1 MTSLLPVMM
10 MMMII
15 IIIII
20 IGAHSIFKSA
30 HQILALFLEFF

>member
-1 MTSLLPVMM
+1 

-20 IGAHSIFKSA
+20 IIIGRELGTVDLIVH
-30 HQILALFLEFF
+30 